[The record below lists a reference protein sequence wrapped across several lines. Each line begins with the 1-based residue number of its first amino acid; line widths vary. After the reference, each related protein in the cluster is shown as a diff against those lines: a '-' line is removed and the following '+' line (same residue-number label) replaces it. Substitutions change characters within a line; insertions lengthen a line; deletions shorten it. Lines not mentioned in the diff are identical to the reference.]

1 MSSNGLSRT
10 NIEKK
15 FAKKNAEG
23 EKTTDK
29 SRNEKRSI
37 AGIEECREKRYC
49 VLTVQRSCTNP
60 RQKFDEDNSIIQQK
74 PEFDGWIG

>member
-10 NIEKK
+10 NIEKR

-23 EKTTDK
+23 KKKKTTDK

-37 AGIEECREKRYC
+37 AGIEENGGKILCINSLKKLY
-49 VLTVQRSCTNP
+49 
-60 RQKFDEDNSIIQQK
+60 KFEI
-74 PEFDGWIG
+74 EVR